1 MGTGSLN
8 IPGKL
13 GNNSTSANKPKL
25 LIAEDDF
32 ENQKFLQLYL
42 RRYFDLNICDSSE
55 MFTSLLEK
63 EEYDIILM
71 DISIKGSKNGLELT
85 KELKGNPVYSHIPVL
100 CYTAHAFNRDRNNAL
115 NAGCDGYVSKPS
127 DVRTLL
133 SSLFELLK
141 ATKKNLS
148 LEELETK
155 LALSA

>member
-1 MGTGSLN
+1 MGHGGLN
-8 IPGKL
+8 VPGNL
-13 GNNSTSANKPKL
+13 RNNLASANKPKL

-32 ENQKFLQLYL
+32 ENQKFLELYL
-42 RRYFDLNICDSSE
+42 RRFFDVNICDSSE
-55 MFTSLLEK
+55 VFCTLLEK
-63 EEYDIILM
+63 DDYDIILM

-85 KELKGNPVYSHIPVL
+85 KELKSNPVYSHIPVI

-115 NAGCDGYVSKPS
+115 NAGCDAYVSKPS

-133 SSLFELLK
+133 NSLFELLK

-148 LEELETK
+148 LEELEIK

>member
-1 MGTGSLN
+1 MGFSGLN
-8 IPGKL
+8 VPGNS
-13 GNNSTSANKPKL
+13 GNQFAPANKPKL

-42 RRYFDLNICDSSE
+42 RRFFDINICDSSE
-55 MFTSLLEK
+55 VFTSLLEK
-63 EEYDIILM
+63 EDYDIILM

-85 KELKGNPVYSHIPVL
+85 KELKSNPEYSHIPVL
-100 CYTAHAFNRDRNNAL
+100 CYTAHAFNRDRNNAM
-115 NAGCDGYVSKPS
+115 NAGCDAYVSKPS

-148 LEELETK
+148 LQELETK